1 MSAPAPPIYL
11 DHFATT
17 PVDPRV
23 LEAMLPW
30 FSRDFGNAASRTHVF
45 GWRAEAAVEQARAEV
60 ARALG
65 AREPREI
72 VFTSGATESNNLAL
86 QGVAR
91 ALAARGDHLVTVA
104 TEHRAVLD
112 VCRALER
119 EGRRVTVLPVDGGGR
134 VDPDELRRA
143 IEPST
148 VLVSVMAANNEIG
161 VLQPLA
167 ELAAVCRE
175 RGVLLHSD
183 AAQAAG
189 KIALDVAALG
199 LDLLSVSG
207 HKVYGPKGVGALY
220 VRSGPPRVRIAP
232 LLHGGG
238 HERGLRSGTLPV
250 PLLVGLG
257 RALAL
262 AVAERDAE
270 GARLAGLRDRL
281 WQRLQQG
288 LGEGVV
294 RNGDAVHCLP
304 AALHVSFPGV
314 DAAALLA
321 ALPDVALSTGSAC
334 SSASP
339 EPSHVLRA
347 LGLPVERVRSGIR
360 FALGRFNT
368 AEEIERAA
376 ARVVEEVEKLDA
388 ARRSRQSP
396 PRAAPSQGRSTG
408 PNGPGAGAEELP

>member
-1 MSAPAPPIYL
+1 MSAPALPIYL

-30 FSRDFGNAASRTHVF
+30 FSRDFGNAASRTHVY
-45 GWRAEAAVEQARAEV
+45 GWRAEAAVELARAEV

-65 AREPREI
+65 AREAGEI

-91 ALAARGDHLVTVA
+91 ACAARGDHLVTVA

-119 EGRRVTVLPVDGGGR
+119 EGRRVSLLPVDAGGR
-134 VDPDELRRA
+134 VDPDDLRRA
-143 IEPST
+143 IEPRT

-161 VLQPLA
+161 VLQPLT
-167 ELAAVCRE
+167 ELAAICRE
-175 RGVLLHSD
+175 RGVLFHSD

-189 KIALDVAALG
+189 KIALDVTALG
-199 LDLLSVSG
+199 IDLLSVSG
-207 HKVYGPKGVGALY
+207 HKLYGPKGVGALY
-220 VRSGPPRVRIAP
+220 VRRGPPRVRVAP
-232 LLHGGG
+232 LLYGGG
-238 HERGLRSGTLPV
+238 HERGLRPGTLPV
-250 PLLVGLG
+250 PLVVGFG

-270 GARLAGLRDRL
+270 AARLAALRDRL
-281 WQRLQQG
+281 WQRLHEE
-288 LGEGVV
+288 LDARVV

-321 ALPDVALSTGSAC
+321 SLPDVALSSGSAC

-347 LGLPVERVRSGIR
+347 LGLPVDRVRSGIR
-360 FALGRFNT
+360 FGLGRFNT

-376 ARVVEEVEKLDA
+376 GRVVEQVRKLHEEL
-388 ARRSRQSP
+388 RSRQRT
-396 PRAAPSQGRSTG
+396 PRAAPSPGR
-408 PNGPGAGAEELP
+408 PMRPAPDAEELP

>member
-1 MSAPAPPIYL
+1 MSAPAPIYL

-30 FSRDFGNAASRTHVF
+30 FSQDFGNAASRTHVF

-60 ARALG
+60 ASALG

-91 ALAARGDHLVTVA
+91 ACASRGDHLVTVA

-112 VCRALER
+112 VCTALER
-119 EGRRVTVLPVDGGGR
+119 EGRRVSVLPVDAGGL
-134 VDPDELRRA
+134 VDPDALRRA
-143 IEPST
+143 IEPRT

-167 ELAAVCRE
+167 QLAAICRE

-189 KIALDVAALG
+189 KVPLDVRALG
-199 LDLLSVSG
+199 VDLLSVSA
-207 HKVYGPKGVGALY
+207 HKLYGPKGVGALY
-220 VRSGPPRVRIAP
+220 VRGGSPRVRVAP
-232 LLHGGG
+232 LLYGGG
-238 HERGLRSGTLPV
+238 HERGMRSGTLPV
-250 PLLVGLG
+250 PLVVGLG

-262 AVAERDAE
+262 AVTEREAEA
-270 GARLAGLRDRL
+270 ARLAELRDRL
-281 WQRLQQG
+281 WQRLQAG
-288 LGEGVV
+288 LGELVL
-294 RNGDAVHCLP
+294 RNGDPVRCLP

-314 DAAALLA
+314 DAAALLPQ
-321 ALPDVALSTGSAC
+321 LPDVALSSGSAC

-347 LGLPVERVRSGIR
+347 LGLPPDRVRSGIR
-360 FALGRFNT
+360 FGLGRFNT

-376 ARVVEEVEKLDA
+376 ARVVEQVQRLHEE
-388 ARRSRQSP
+388 RRSRQP
-396 PRAAPSQGRSTG
+396 TPRAAPSQG
-408 PNGPGAGAEELP
+408 PNQPAHDAEELP